1 MKVGEHKGSREAH
14 EGCGCEQ
21 PVAMMITHERPGF
34 LLATVN
40 SFRMT
45 APDVRL
51 HVFDDG
57 SHTESKIAELE
68 MVRRMGAVV
77 IRLPHSGFANT
88 WERAFDFARRSLVGY
103 DSVIML
109 EDDIVFAKGWL
120 DVLKRMQR
128 AIPERGLKQDMT
140 SCFRPH
146 MELPSESVSLGGV
159 EAYASM
165 AHSFQ
170 VNMMPFEVLNRMD
183 VIEES
188 VREANESNRGLG
200 LDVYLV
206 GNLAHRLHRTSFVST
221 ASWVGH
227 MGACCTVVGK
237 QGWGACKH
245 AGVNLVD
252 ELKSLEEPFVDA
264 RV

>member
-1 MKVGEHKGSREAH
+1 
-14 EGCGCEQ
+14 
-21 PVAMMITHERPGF
+21 
-34 LLATVN
+34 
-40 SFRMT
+40 
-45 APDVRL
+45 
-51 HVFDDG
+51 
-57 SHTESKIAELE
+57 
-68 MVRRMGAVV
+68 MGVV
-77 IRLPHSGFANT
+77 VVRLPHAGFANT
-88 WERAFDFARRSLVGY
+88 WMWALKFARRSLVGY
-103 DSVIML
+103 DSVVML

-120 DVLKRMQR
+120 DILKRMQR
-128 AIPERGLKQDMT
+128 AIPERGLKQGMT

-146 MELPSESVSLGGV
+146 VELPSEPVDLDGV
-159 EAYASM
+159 EAYSSM

-170 VNMMPFEVLNRMD
+170 VNMMPFEVLSRMD

-188 VREANESNRGLG
+188 VEEANKSKRGLG

-206 GNLAHRLHRTSFVST
+206 GNLSHRLHRTSFVST

-252 ELKSLEEPFVDA
+252 ELKSLEEPCMGS